1 MDVTLINPIV
11 AAFTDVL
18 PQIGFQKI
26 ERKNISL
33 VGATFSYEGV
43 LINLA
48 MIGSIK
54 GIILIGMNI
63 DSAKSFASKMMM
75 GMEVKNFD
83 GLAQSAI
90 SEMGNMVCAN
100 ACIQFSKIGIEGLN
114 ISPPTI
120 MMSQGGG
127 HATLPVP
134 QTVVIDFSVDGIDV
148 KIYVGL
154 VS

>member
-1 MDVTLINPIV
+1 MDVTLINPIL

-33 VGATFSYEGV
+33 VGAMFNYDGV

-48 MIGSIK
+48 MVGSIR

-63 DSAKSFASKMMM
+63 DSAKKIASKMMM
-75 GMEVKNFD
+75 GMEVKDFD
-83 GLAQSAI
+83 SLAQSAI

-100 ACIQFSKIGIEGLN
+100 ACIQFCKIGIEGLN
-114 ISPPTI
+114 ISPPTV
-120 MMSQGGG
+120 MMGQEG
-127 HATLPVP
+127 HAALSVP
-134 QTVVIDFSVDGIDV
+134 QTVVIDFSVDGIDLTV
-148 KIYVGL
+148 YVGL
-154 VS
+154 TS

>member
-1 MDVTLINPIV
+1 MDVTLINPIL
-11 AAFTDVL
+11 AAFTDIL

-33 VGATFSYEGV
+33 VGSTFSYEGV

-48 MIGSIK
+48 MVGSIK

-63 DSAKSFASKMMM
+63 DSAKRFASKMMM
-75 GMEVKNFD
+75 GMEVTDFD
-83 GLAQSAI
+83 PLAQSAI

-100 ACIQFSKIGIEGLN
+100 ACIQFCKIGIEGLN

-120 MMSQGGG
+120 MMGQEG

-134 QTVVIDFSVDGIDV
+134 QTVVIDFLVDGIDV